1 VFERQRCPTEE
12 VGTETSRSGDSTE
25 SLWRRSLFIL
35 ACRYEISRLSESTA
49 RMVNLRGFT
58 GQPMSK
64 LARNF
69 ELLAVPMGRFASRC
83 IFLFRPFVFIF
94 LVLVGGSAAI
104 RADASNPPTVSIG
117 PGPQYAISDF
127 DGDRQPDTA
136 SIQAAPSGPG
146 HTDYWIRLEL
156 SASGRQLIRLA
167 APAGGLQI
175 EARDVNGDHAVDL
188 VLTTAWFRQPVAILL
203 NDGHGGFSRVEP
215 SAFPRE
221 FSEST
226 TNWFSVINL
235 AMDAVGL
242 PPQSGAWICSQARV
256 PTRFRRHTG
265 SAAPL
270 SAGFLASPYLMSHAG
285 RAPPSEVY
293 YL

>member
-1 VFERQRCPTEE
+1 
-12 VGTETSRSGDSTE
+12 
-25 SLWRRSLFIL
+25 
-35 ACRYEISRLSESTA
+35 
-49 RMVNLRGFT
+49 MVNLSGLAR
-58 GQPMSK
+58 QPVYK
-64 LARNF
+64 LAPNL
-69 ELLAVPMGRFASRC
+69 ELLAVPTGRLASRC
-83 IFLFRPFVFIF
+83 NFLFRPLVFVF
-94 LVLVGGSAAI
+94 LVLVGGSAAT

-117 PGPQYAISDF
+117 PGPQFAISDF

-136 SIQAAPSGPG
+136 RIQAGPSVPG
-146 HTDYWIRLEL
+146 HTDYWIQLEL
-156 SASGRQLIRLA
+156 SATGRQFIRLA

-215 SAFPRE
+215 AAFPRA

-242 PPQSGAWICSQARV
+242 PPQSRAGICSQTRV

-270 SAGFLASPYLMSHAG
+270 SAGFLTSPYLMSHAG
-285 RAPPSEVY
+285 RAPPSEVS